1 MIAPRIALLFVAA
14 AVLAGCAIP
23 VRTDPAVEDRL
34 VIRGE
39 MFYPEQVALTP
50 DSVAIVELR
59 ADDAGPAPQVA
70 EQRRHLHGRQVP
82 IPFELSVEPS
92 ALKNSTRYVFRGAI
106 VSTPGPVRAT
116 EAVEITARA
125 GVVELGALRLRPV
138 EQIAFGTPY
147 LCGDTSVI
155 FGALGKHV
163 RMIVRGEAFDLEPA
177 VSASGACYE
186 ALDGTESRF
195 CFWSE
200 GYRAMVTVR
209 GVGLP
214 ECRAITAPELPFTAR
229 GQEPGWLIKIDAS
242 EIFLNADFG
251 ALQLRMPRTEP
262 QITADGILYRT
273 AADGRRLSVS
283 IQPRICA
290 DIATGMPHPY
300 RVRYELDGGTR
311 SGCGGDPRTLL
322 TGGEWIVES
331 IGGKPVIANSSV
343 TILFLKEDRVAGNAS
358 CNRFIGGYRLNGE
371 GLSFHQLGGTMMAC
385 EDPLSE
391 QETRFLGLLRDTY
404 RFEIDPKGRLVLH
417 TTQQQSIEARRH
429 H

>member
-1 MIAPRIALLFVAA
+1 
-14 AVLAGCAIP
+14 
-23 VRTDPAVEDRL
+23 
-34 VIRGE
+34 
-39 MFYPEQVALTP
+39 
-50 DSVAIVELR
+50 
-59 ADDAGPAPQVA
+59 
-70 EQRRHLHGRQVP
+70 
-82 IPFELSVEPS
+82 
-92 ALKNSTRYVFRGAI
+92 
-106 VSTPGPVRAT
+106 
-116 EAVEITARA
+116 
-125 GVVELGALRLRPV
+125 V

-163 RMIVRGEAFDLEPA
+163 RMIVRGEAFDLKPT

-186 ALDGTESRF
+186 ALDGTDTRF

-200 GYRAMVTVR
+200 GYRAKVTVR

-229 GQEPGWLIKIDAS
+229 GQEPGWLIKIDTS
-242 EIFLNADFG
+242 EIFLNTDFG
-251 ALQLRMPRTEP
+251 ALQLSMPRTEP

-322 TGGEWIVES
+322 TGGEWTVER
-331 IGGKPVIANSSV
+331 IGGEPVIANSSV

-358 CNRFIGGYRLNGE
+358 CNRFIGGYRLSGE

-404 RFEIDPKGRLVLH
+404 RFEIDPKGLLVLH
-417 TTQQQSIEARRH
+417 TTWLQSIEARQ
-429 H
+429 

>member
-1 MIAPRIALLFVAA
+1 MIASRIAFLFAAA

-23 VRTDPAVEDRL
+23 VRTDPAVTERL

-39 MFYPEQVALTP
+39 MFSPEQVELTP
-50 DSVAIVELR
+50 GSVAIVELR
-59 ADDAGPAPQVA
+59 ADDAGPAQPVA
-70 EQRRHLHGRQVP
+70 EQRRQLDGRQAP
-82 IPFELSVEPS
+82 IPFELSVESS
-92 ALKNSTRYVFRGAI
+92 ALKSSTRYVFRGAI

-116 EAVEITARA
+116 EPVEIEARV
-125 GVVELGALRLRPV
+125 GVVELGSLRLWPV

-147 LCGDTSVI
+147 LCGDTPVI
-155 FGALGKHV
+155 FGALGKHL
-163 RMIVRGEAFDLEPA
+163 RMIVRSEAFDLEPA
-177 VSASGACYE
+177 VSASGACYGT
-186 ALDGTESRF
+186 LDGKDTRF

-200 GYRAMVTVR
+200 GARARVTVR

-214 ECRAITAPELPFTAR
+214 ECRAITEPELPFTAR
-229 GQEPGWLIKIDAS
+229 GQEPGWAIKIDTS
-242 EIFLNADFG
+242 EISLNTDFG

-322 TGGEWIVES
+322 TGGEWAVES
-331 IGGKPVIANSSV
+331 IGGKPVMANSRV

-358 CNRFIGGYRLNGE
+358 CNRFMGGYKLTGE
-371 GLSFHQLGGTMMAC
+371 GLSFRQLGGAMMAC
-385 EDPLSE
+385 EEPLSE
-391 QETRFLGLLRDTY
+391 QETRFLGLLRETY
-404 RFEIDPKGRLVLH
+404 RFEIDPEGRLVLH
-417 TTQQQSIEARRH
+417 TTRQQSIEARR
-429 H
+429 

>member
-1 MIAPRIALLFVAA
+1 MIALRIAILFVAA
-14 AVLAGCAIP
+14 AILAGCSVPIRA
-23 VRTDPAVEDRL
+23 DQAVHERL

-39 MFYPEQVALTP
+39 MFFPDHLALKH
-50 DSVAIVELR
+50 DCVAIVELR
-59 ADDAGPAPQVA
+59 ADDAGPSELVA
-70 EQRRHLHGRQVP
+70 EKRWRLDGRQLP
-82 IPFELSVEPS
+82 IPFELSVDPS
-92 ALKNSTRYVFRGAI
+92 TLKSRSPHVFRGAI

-116 EAVEITARA
+116 DAVEITART

-155 FGALGKHV
+155 FGALGMHV
-163 RMIVRGEAFDLEPA
+163 RMIVRGEAFDLEAA
-177 VSASGACYE
+177 VSSSGARYE
-186 ALDGTESRF
+186 ALDGTDTR
-195 CFWSE
+195 FWSK
-200 GYRAMVTVR
+200 GNRAMVTVR

-214 ECRAITAPELPFTAR
+214 ECQAITAPELPFTAR
-229 GQEPGWLIKIDAS
+229 GQEPGWSIEIDTS
-242 EIFLNADFG
+242 EIFLNTDFG

-273 AADGRRLSVS
+273 AANGRRLSVS

-391 QETRFLGLLRDTY
+391 QETRFLGLLRDTF

-429 H
+429 N